1 MQFYKITAIILD
13 NEKDEDTNKESRR
26 RRQPAENRLRSNL
39 ARRCE
44 SYTADFIDKG
54 YLFVSGGQYDDDFYM
69 GMITREDID
78 IEFIVSNF
86 FRKNKVEVSSLD
98 IKETTLKE
106 FNQLLIDADRYDFID
121 SDEDILREFKLD
133 AIASPRRGPR
143 YGHDFDEDII
153 RDIKNETIYKLAS
166 TYFTSETFIPELNR
180 IFVNKENKYILG
192 HPVDY
197 IIESD
202 DERTQIGM
210 MKLLLQALYN
220 AKRIK
225 NRRYAEVVVDANTD
239 FKKAWFESLYNS
251 CAGGAVVLT
260 MGDSDD
266 NDDDD
271 EISADYYYIE
281 DLCKVI
287 RRHSNDVLTIISMP
301 RESTNLRLK
310 LFEYTGA
317 MSFVEIKEELAF
329 DEDAITYLKKR
340 AKEYKIRVD
349 KKLLSSIETEHGYL
363 VTELNGIFDEWY
375 NQKLKNTVFS
385 QYKDICCAKNEIKEA
400 KVKGDAYNELNS
412 MIGLKSAKKVITQ
425 ALDCYKAQI
434 IFKDKGLKE
443 DSFCNHMI
451 FTGNPGTAKTTVAR
465 LFARILK
472 DNKVI
477 SKGQIIEVGR
487 SDLVGKYVGWTAP
500 TIKKKFKEASG
511 GILFIDE
518 AYSLVDDRD
527 GSYGDEAINTIVQEM
542 ENHRDDVIVIF
553 AGYPDK
559 MEGFLDKNP
568 GLKSRIAHYVHFEDY
583 DTDELCQI
591 AEFVAAKKGLCFDDK
606 AKNKIRTIM
615 EKASTQEDFGNG
627 RYARNLVE
635 KAKMAQNSRLVHMDY
650 EAVTNDDVKRIC
662 EEDIELPVA
671 FKKTSRQIGFIT
683 A

>member
-1 MQFYKITAIILD
+1 MQFYKITAIIID

-26 RRQPAENRLRSNL
+26 RRHPAENRLRSNL
-39 ARRCE
+39 ARLCE
-44 SYTADFIDKG
+44 SYTAEFIDKG
-54 YLFVSGGQYDDDFYM
+54 YLFVSGSQYDDDFYM

-78 IEFIVSNF
+78 IEYIVTKF
-86 FRKNKVEVSSLD
+86 FRKNKVEVTSLD
-98 IKETTLKE
+98 IKETTLRE
-106 FNQLLIDADRYDFID
+106 FNQLLNEADRYDFID
-121 SDEDILREFKLD
+121 SDDDILREFKLD

-143 YGHDFDEDII
+143 YGYDFDEDII
-153 RDIKNETIYKLAS
+153 RNINNDTIYKLAS
-166 TYFTSETFIPELNR
+166 TYFTRESFIPELNR
-180 IFVNKENKYILG
+180 IFVNKQNKYVFG

-202 DERTQIGM
+202 DERTKEGM
-210 MKLLLQALYN
+210 KRLLLQSLYN

-225 NRRYAEVVVDANTD
+225 NRRYAEVEVDGNTD
-239 FKKAWFESLYNS
+239 FSKIWFESLYNS
-251 CAGGAVVLT
+251 CVGGAVILN
-260 MGDSDD
+260 MGALGD

-271 EISADYYYIE
+271 EISADYYYLE

-287 RRHSNDVLTIISMP
+287 RRHSSDVLTIFSMP
-301 RESTNLRLK
+301 RESSNIRLK
-310 LFEYTGA
+310 MFEYTGS

-329 DEDAITYLKKR
+329 NEEAITYLKNR

-349 KKLLSSIETEHGYL
+349 KNLLSSVETEHGYL
-363 VTELNGIFDEWY
+363 VPELNGIFDEWY
-375 NQKLKNTVFS
+375 NQKLKKTVFS
-385 QYKDICCAKNEIKEA
+385 QYKDISCAKNEIKEA
-400 KVKGDAYNELNS
+400 KVKGDAYDELNS
-412 MIGLKSAKKVITQ
+412 MIGLASAKKVITQ
-425 ALDCYKAQI
+425 ALDCYKAQK

-568 GLKSRIAHYVHFEDY
+568 GLRSRIAHYVHFEDY

-606 AKNKIRTIM
+606 ARNKIRTIM
-615 EKASTQEDFGNG
+615 EKARTQEDFGNG

-662 EEDIELPVA
+662 EEDIEVPVA
-671 FKKTSRQIGFIT
+671 YKKTNRQIGFIT